1 MRISKVQKQI
11 ILILAA
17 SFVSGIRSVDTIS
30 LRLAVE
36 RKEGAN
42 LDRANF
48 RKSYLKLVDNELIQR
63 RECRKEVYLNI
74 TPAGFDM
81 ALEIKEQGNGGK

>member
-11 ILILAA
+11 ILVLAA
-17 SFVSGIRSVDTIS
+17 CFVSGIRSVDTIN

-36 RKEGAN
+36 RKEDAS

-48 RKSYLKLVDNELIQR
+48 RKPYLKLVDNKLIQR

-81 ALEIKEQGNGGK
+81 ALELRESK